1 MSLGGYKF
9 RGYTAQ
15 RPSGMSNTDWYL
27 LIHKTRV
34 KAFLD
39 ASAAANAGWVIDY
52 TDGQLDFESTIGAI
66 YQLDDLGYNY
76 VTAFRIPNEDA
87 YFQIITFCKW
97 STSTSDPANGTINCS
112 SIINYYYAN
121 YSYSS
126 YMTQLSKTTMF
137 HRIGTYRKDPTNL
150 SSKYGYTPLFQAGS
164 VFSNTSGNY
173 TVDADSDSNI
183 FPNYSCGYGYAVK
196 GKHIISIVKNGTSFS
211 YSLLSADIYQSVFNS
226 TDKFAKFNAVG
237 FQDRGQTNQSATSY
251 YGEINWD
258 TSSETHYY
266 TERYVASS
274 SSSVD
279 QAFIPLRT
287 SNYTQATTVY
297 PFSSVY
303 TIMIANS
310 QDIQTNGIGSIPVD
324 LLATN
329 TTTGAL
335 FNRGSVV
342 ANGNYIC
349 VSSRSPSSATY
360 AIALSF
366 KPISGWGNSNY
377 IGENIFLGWDPSNP
391 DLNESTSWPVYNA

>member
-52 TDGQLDFESTIGAI
+52 TDGQLDFESTNGAI
-66 YQLDDLGYNY
+66 YRLDDLGYNY

-87 YFQIITFCKW
+87 YFQILTLCKW
-97 STSTSDPANGTINCS
+97 STNTSDPANGIINCS
-112 SIINYYYAN
+112 GIINYYYVN
-121 YSYSS
+121 PSYGS
-126 YMTQLSKTTMF
+126 YMTQLNKTTIF
-137 HRIGTYRKDPTNL
+137 HRIGTYRKDPSNL

-164 VFSNTSGNY
+164 VFNNTSGHY
-173 TVDADSDSNI
+173 TVDADSDSSV
-183 FPNYSCGYGYAVK
+183 FPNYNCGYGYAVK

-211 YSLLSADIYQSVFNS
+211 YSLLSADIYQSVFNN
-226 TDKFAKFNAVG
+226 TDKFARFNVVG
-237 FQDRGQTNQSATSY
+237 FQDRGKTNQSSTRD
-251 YGEINWD
+251 YGEVD
-258 TSSETHYY
+258 CYTGSAMSYY

-274 SSSVD
+274 SYSVN

-303 TIMIANS
+303 TTMTENS
-310 QDIQTNGIGSIPVD
+310 QDIQSNGIGSIPID

-329 TTTGAL
+329 TTTGSL

-349 VSSRSPSSATY
+349 VSAISSSSSY
-360 AIALSF
+360 AVALSF
-366 KPISGWGNSNY
+366 MPVSGWGSSNY
-377 IGENIFLGWDPSNP
+377 IGENIFVGWDPSNP
-391 DLNESTSWPVYNA
+391 DLNESTSWPEYTV

>member
-9 RGYTAQ
+9 RGYTAR
-15 RPSGMSNTDWYL
+15 RPDGMSNTDWYL

-52 TDGQLDFESTIGAI
+52 TDGQLDFESTTGAI
-66 YQLDDLGYNY
+66 YRLDDLGYNY

-97 STSTSDPANGTINCS
+97 STNTSDPANGLINCRN
-112 SIINYYYAN
+112 ILDYYYVN
-121 YSYSS
+121 SSYGS
-126 YMTQLSKTTMF
+126 YMTQLNKTTMF

-164 VFSNTSGNY
+164 VFSNTSNNY
-173 TVDADSDSNI
+173 TVDADTDSRI
-183 FPNYSCGYGYAVK
+183 FPNYNCGYGYAVK
-196 GKHIISIVKNGTSFS
+196 GKHIISIVKNGTFFS

-226 TDKFAKFNAVG
+226 TDKFAKFNAIG
-237 FQDRGQTNQSATSY
+237 FQDRGQTNQSATRD
-251 YGEINWD
+251 YGETDYNVGSA
-258 TSSETHYY
+258 TNYH

-274 SSSVD
+274 SYSVN

-287 SNYTQATTVY
+287 SNYTQATTIY

-303 TIMIANS
+303 TIMTEDS
-310 QDIQTNGIGSIPVD
+310 QDIQSNGIGSIPVD

-329 TTTGAL
+329 TTIGAL

-342 ANGNYIC
+342 ANGNYLC
-349 VSSRSPSSATY
+349 VSARSASSTY
-360 AIALSF
+360 TIALSF
-366 KPISGWGNSNY
+366 TPVSGWGSSNY
-377 IGENIFLGWDPSNP
+377 IGENIFVGWDSSNP
-391 DLNESTSWPVYNA
+391 DLNESSSWPVYNA